1 VKELLKLVYICQSYC
16 SSKSGTLFWDTVYI
30 NYRYNFHFY

>member
-16 SSKSGTLFWDTVYI
+16 KNKIGTLFWDTVYI
-30 NYRYNFHFY
+30 FLSRQR